1 MPSKR
6 SIPVF
11 AWVFGI
17 AFAVRLWVLIRFSD
31 SAYFLPTSED
41 MKFYSDWACRIA
53 AGHFTDYKAFYGL
66 PGYPFLLGGI
76 FALIGFDPFAVG
88 FLQTLSEAGIA
99 ALIYQIAQWA
109 FPGPRARVIGGLA
122 ALGWTLFVPAQ
133 AFSVILMPTTWVVL
147 AFWGIFYG
155 SARTSSTS
163 PWRPW
168 LAMGVLTGL
177 VATMVATI
185 LFILPVPIA
194 AAIRNLRKPW
204 AVSVAVACLLGG
216 VFVGAAP
223 CWMHNY
229 FVAGEPIF
237 LSAHSGLNFWVGN
250 NPKATGYPKLPPEIH
265 RASQEGMLKD
275 SLRIPEV
282 VTGHPMS
289 RAEVSRFWSA
299 KANAYI
305 HEHPRE
311 WMGLMGSKIKNL
323 WNQAQY
329 DDLSVITGFQEEGI
343 VTPGL
348 RFGWVAILSI
358 PGLVLAWRRYPRS
371 RWIVAATGLYMAAL
385 LPVFVTERYRLA
397 AVPGLML
404 LAACGL
410 TELWDAVAA
419 RRWARAGA
427 WLGVGAAAYLWVT
440 LPQKEL
446 ALEWLDTYNTGL
458 KALEIGDLPRARAK
472 LERALA
478 CVPADPDVNA
488 SLGNY
493 WLHAGDIQ
501 RARQYFKKA
510 LESAP
515 ETLSALNNL
524 AVLEMTEGRW
534 DSAKSYLVTALKVE
548 PDDADLFFLAANCDE
563 KLGRLEPAKA
573 EIEKAL
579 QLRPGKTDFQQLHQ
593 KILRST
599 PPLNP
604 TSSP

>member
-1 MPSKR
+1 MNSAPR

-11 AWVFGI
+11 AWVFGL
-17 AFAVRLWVLIRFSD
+17 AFAVRLLVLVRFSD

-53 AGHFTDYKAFYGL
+53 AGHWTDHKAFYGL
-66 PGYPFLLGGI
+66 PGYPFFLGGI

-147 AFWGIFYG
+147 AFWGIFYW
-155 SARTSSTS
+155 SARTSSRS
-163 PWRPW
+163 AWRPW

-185 LFILPVPIA
+185 FFILPIPMA

-204 AVSVAVACLLGG
+204 AILCAVACLLGG

-250 NPKATGYPKLPPEIH
+250 NPGATGYPKLPPEIH

-282 VTGHPMS
+282 LAGHPLS

-311 WMGLMGSKIKNL
+311 WLGLMGCKIKNL
-323 WNQAQY
+323 WNIAQY
-329 DDLSVITGFQEEGI
+329 DDLSIIAGLAELGVT
-343 VTPGL
+343 TPGL
-348 RFGWVAILSI
+348 RFGWVALLAI
-358 PGLVLAWRRYPRS
+358 PGIALAWRRHPRS
-371 RWIVAATGLYMAAL
+371 RWIVAATGLYLAAL

-397 AVPGLML
+397 AVPGLLL

-410 TELWDAVAA
+410 TEFWDALATRHW
-419 RRWARAGA
+419 RRV
-427 WLGVGAAAYLWVT
+427 GVGLWVGAVAYFWVT
-440 LPQKEL
+440 LPQQEL
-446 ALEWLDTYNTGL
+446 ALKWLDTYNTGI
-458 KALEIGDLPRARAK
+458 KAMESGDLPRARAK
-472 LERALA
+472 LERAIA
-478 CVPADPDVNA
+478 YVPQDAEVNA

-493 WLHAGDIQ
+493 WLRAGDLT
-501 RARQYFKKA
+501 RARAYFQKA
-510 LESAP
+510 VELAP

-524 AVLEMTEGRW
+524 ALLEMTEGRW
-534 DSAKSYLVTALKVE
+534 DSARNRLGVALKLE
-548 PDDADLFFLAANCDE
+548 PEDADLLFLAASCDE

-579 QLRPGKTDFQQLHQ
+579 ALRPGKTDFQQLHH
-593 KILRST
+593 KILSAMPAPVPT
-599 PPLNP
+599 P
-604 TSSP
+604 

>member
-1 MPSKR
+1 MSSKR

-17 AFAVRLWVLIRFSD
+17 AFAVRLLVLIRFSD

-41 MKFYSDWACRIA
+41 MKFYSDWARRIA
-53 AGHFTDYKAFYGL
+53 AGHFTDHKAFYGL

-76 FALIGFDPFAVG
+76 FALVGFDPFSVG

-109 FPGPRARVIGGLA
+109 FPGTRARIIGGLA

-147 AFWGIFYG
+147 AFWGIFYWSVRTP
-155 SARTSSTS
+155 SASA
-163 PWRPW
+163 WRPW
-168 LAMGVLTGL
+168 LGMGVLTGL

-185 LFILPVPIA
+185 FFILPIPLA
-194 AAIRNLRKPW
+194 AAIRNLRKSW
-204 AVSVAVACLLGG
+204 AILVAVVCLLGG
-216 VFVGAAP
+216 VFLGASP
-223 CWMHNY
+223 CWVHNY
-229 FVAGEPIF
+229 FIAGEPIF

-275 SLRIPEV
+275 SLRIPEALV
-282 VTGHPMS
+282 GHPLS

-311 WMGLMGSKIKNL
+311 WLGLMGCKIKNI
-323 WNQAQY
+323 WNRAQY

-343 VTPGL
+343 TTPGL
-348 RFGWVAILSI
+348 RFGWVALLSI
-358 PGLVLAWRRYPRS
+358 PGMALAWRRYPRS

-410 TELWDAVAA
+410 TELWDALAT
-419 RRWARAGA
+419 RHWLRAGA
-427 WLGVGAAAYLWVT
+427 WVGVGAAAYFWVT
-440 LPQKEL
+440 LPQQEL

-458 KALEIGDLPRARAK
+458 KALEIGDMPRARAK
-472 LERALA
+472 LERAIA
-478 CVPADPDVNA
+478 CVPGDAEVNA
-488 SLGNY
+488 ALGNY
-493 WLHAGDIQ
+493 WLHAGDLQ
-501 RARQYFKKA
+501 RARQYFQRA
-510 LESAP
+510 LQSAP

-524 AVLEMTEGRW
+524 ALLEMMEGRW
-534 DSAKSYLVTALKVE
+534 DSAKSYLATALKVE
-548 PDDADLFFLAANCDE
+548 PDDADVLFLAASCDE
-563 KLGRLEPAKA
+563 KSGKLEPAKT
-573 EIEKAL
+573 EIEQAL
-579 QLRPGKTDFQQLHQ
+579 KLRPDKADFQQLHQ
-593 KILRST
+593 KILSAPPPT
-599 PPLNP
+599 P
-604 TSSP
+604 